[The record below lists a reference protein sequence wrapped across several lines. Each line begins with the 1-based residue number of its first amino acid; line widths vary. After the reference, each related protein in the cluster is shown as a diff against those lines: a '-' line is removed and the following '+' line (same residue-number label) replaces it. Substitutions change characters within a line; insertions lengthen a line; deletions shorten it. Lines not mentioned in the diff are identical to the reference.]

1 MAGPPFKTARIMKG
15 FLETMM
21 KDIYA
26 EHFTRKEY
34 MVYGVVVPLAM
45 VAAVVLAGIIERA

>member
-1 MAGPPFKTARIMKG
+1 MKG
-15 FLETMM
+15 FLEMMM